1 MQELNADQIAYWNG
15 EAGQRW
21 TERQERQD
29 ALLAP
34 ISRLVLERAAAASGE
49 HVIDIGCGCGQTTLE
64 LTGQVGSTG
73 KVLGID
79 VSAPML
85 ARARHRV
92 RNGAEFIEA
101 DATDFPFERENTDL
115 LFSRF
120 GVMFFAR
127 PEVSF
132 ANMRTALRPG
142 GRLVFVCWREPR
154 ANPWF
159 MVPLQAAYQHVPR
172 LPEMAP
178 DDPGPFS
185 FAKEERVRRILDEAG
200 FTSIEMTP
208 YDFPLDLACGGG
220 LEAAVEAAVSIGP
233 ASRAIDGQPAE
244 LKAAAA
250 NAIRESLAQFLD
262 GAMVPLTAAVWFVTA
277 KNC

>member
-92 RNGAEFIEA
+92 RNGAAFIEA